1 MNNSTQKIAS
11 QIQREISLIFQ
22 NEVKN
27 TKIGYLTITGV
38 KLTNDFSLATVY
50 YTIIG
55 NDSRKKVTQEGI
67 EASKGFIRSELA
79 KRIHM
84 KKVPELVFKA
94 DESLAYGNKIEGIL
108 KSLETHVDLAA
119 DEEDEEK

>member
-38 KLTNDFSLATVY
+38 KLTNDFSLATIY

-55 NDSRKKVTQEGI
+55 NDSRKQVTQEGI

-79 KRIHM
+79 RRIHM

-108 KSLETHVDLAA
+108 KSLETHVDLA
-119 DEEDEEK
+119 EEEKEDK